1 MDLVMGGNGK
11 GRAGDGWVCS
21 LFSLSRTISLR
32 SAWRVWVCG
41 DRRDGGCLFVEISI
55 CGGDR
60 RLWSRVRCGS
70 RWLLG
75 CGIDELVVGL
85 WKSVTGLWESVFG
98 LWDSVSGLCGF
109 RFWWVW
115 VCSDRRG
122 FRVCSD
128 RRGFAQ
134 IGVDFG
140 FGLWDSVSGLC
151 GFRFWWVWVCGY
163 GFGSGGGGGV
173 VGF

>member
-1 MDLVMGGNGK
+1 MEI
-11 GRAGDGWVCS
+11 GDWVVG
-21 LFSLSRTISLR
+21 IG
-32 SAWRVWVCG
+32 VWV
-41 DRRDGGCLFVEISI
+41 
-55 CGGDR
+55 
-60 RLWSRVRCGS
+60 
-70 RWLLG
+70 
-75 CGIDELVVGL
+75 
-85 WKSVTGLWESVFG
+85 
-98 LWDSVSGLCGF
+98 WDSVSGLCGF

-115 VCSDRRG
+115 
-122 FRVCSD
+122 VCSD